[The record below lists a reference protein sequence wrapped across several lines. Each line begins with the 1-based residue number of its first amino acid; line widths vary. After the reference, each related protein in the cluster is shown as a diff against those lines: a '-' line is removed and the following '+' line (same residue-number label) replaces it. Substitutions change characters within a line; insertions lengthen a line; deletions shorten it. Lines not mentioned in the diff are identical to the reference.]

1 MGVVTLWGRTL
12 FVSEASSTSR
22 RHSPAATRALASAP
36 AAQPSTT
43 GQKFSFS
50 TCRCRQTERPRA
62 AVAGNS
68 SMSR

>member
-1 MGVVTLWGRTL
+1 MGVVTLWGSAL
-12 FVSEASSTSR
+12 FASEASSASR
-22 RHSPAATRALASAP
+22 RHRPVATKALVSAP

-62 AVAGNS
+62 AVAGKS